1 VIMNYKTILLFL
13 LLTVSLFPQEVVDKI
28 VAVVDNEIILQSE
41 VDFQTNLLAAQ
52 RKLDPTDPEL
62 KRKVLNSMIEDKLV
76 YAQADIDSIKI
87 SESEISQ
94 RIDYQINVFTQQY
107 GSLEKVEQVYGM
119 SISKIKRELRDD
131 VEKNLMVQ
139 KLQQKKFCDVNA
151 TRREVEDFY
160 TQFKDSL
167 GIIPEKVS
175 IAHIYRSPEATKET
189 INKYIKFAEDI
200 KDSILKGADFGIMAK
215 KYSEDPGSA
224 VKGGDLGFV
233 KKGVFYSQFESAA
246 FALKVGEIS
255 PIIETPVGLHIIQL
269 LEKRG
274 ESIHTRHIL
283 IKIKKGD
290 DADLKAINFL
300 TSIRDSIERFGKSFK
315 DMAKEYSED
324 YNSSNFGGDLG
335 TFYLNQLD
343 KSTLDIVTKL
353 GVGEMS
359 FPRRFEFGNNSYG
372 YHIVLLKERIPQHT
386 ADLVKDYSE
395 LAKLAAEYKKQ
406 KKYEQWIQDLKSKI
420 FWKINS

>member
-1 VIMNYKTILLFL
+1 MNYKTILLFL

-139 KLQQKKFCDVNA
+139 KLQQKKFGDVNA

-255 PIIETPVGLHIIQL
+255 PIIETD
-269 LEKRG
+269 R
-274 ESIHTRHIL
+274 
-283 IKIKKGD
+283 
-290 DADLKAINFL
+290 
-300 TSIRDSIERFGKSFK
+300 KS
-315 DMAKEYSED
+315 
-324 YNSSNFGGDLG
+324 
-335 TFYLNQLD
+335 
-343 KSTLDIVTKL
+343 V
-353 GVGEMS
+353 V
-359 FPRRFEFGNNSYG
+359 
-372 YHIVLLKERIPQHT
+372 
-386 ADLVKDYSE
+386 
-395 LAKLAAEYKKQ
+395 
-406 KKYEQWIQDLKSKI
+406 
-420 FWKINS
+420 

>member
-1 VIMNYKTILLFL
+1 MNYKTILLFL

-139 KLQQKKFCDVNA
+139 KLQQKKFGDVNA

>member
-1 VIMNYKTILLFL
+1 MNYKIIYLFL
-13 LLTVSLFPQEVVDKI
+13 FLTVSLFPQKIADKI

-41 VDFQTNLLAAQ
+41 LDFQTNLLASQ

-62 KRKVLNSMIEDKLV
+62 KKKVLNSMIEDKLV
-76 YAQADIDSIKI
+76 YAQSDIDSIKI
-87 SESEISQ
+87 SESEINQ

-131 VEKNLMVQ
+131 VKKNLMVQ
-139 KLQQKKFCDVNA
+139 KLQQKKFGDVNA

-160 TQFKDSL
+160 YQFKDSL
-167 GIIPEKVS
+167 GIIPEKVN
-175 IAHIYRSPEATKET
+175 IAHIYRDPEASKET
-189 INKYIKFAEDI
+189 IKKYYKFAEDV
-200 KDSILKGADFGIMAK
+200 KDSILKGADFAIMAK

-224 VKGGDLGFV
+224 ANGGDLGFV
-233 KKGVFYSQFESAA
+233 KKGVFYSQFEAAA

-255 PIIETPVGLHIIQL
+255 QIIETPVGLHIIQL

-283 IKIKKGD
+283 IKIQKGEG
-290 DADLKAINFL
+290 ADFKAINFL
-300 TSIRDSIERFGKSFK
+300 NSVRDSIVRFDRDFK
-315 DMAKEYSED
+315 EMAKTYSKD
-324 YNSSNFGGDLG
+324 DNSSNFGGDLG

-353 GVGEMS
+353 GVGEIS
-359 FPRRFEFGNNSYG
+359 FPKRFEFGKGNYG
-372 YHIVLLKERIPQHT
+372 YHIVLLKERIPQHS
-386 ADLVKDYSE
+386 ADLIIDYSE
-395 LAKLAAEYKKQ
+395 LAKLASEYKKQ
-406 KKYEQWIQDLKSKI
+406 KKYEQWIQDLKSNI
-420 FWKINS
+420 YWKING